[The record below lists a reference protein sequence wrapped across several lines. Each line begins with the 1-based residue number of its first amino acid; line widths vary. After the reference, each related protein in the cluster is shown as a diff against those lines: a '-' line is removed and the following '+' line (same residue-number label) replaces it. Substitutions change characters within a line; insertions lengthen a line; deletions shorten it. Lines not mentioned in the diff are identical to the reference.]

1 MLIHIIW
8 LCFGGALGYW
18 LSAELA
24 ALLVAWLLPITGT
37 VDALLWSQLVHL
49 GLLILVGFALLQLAR
64 RQRLL
69 HALAGALVLPL
80 LVIISWSGTL
90 SLYRAELDLALT
102 PALAPVR
109 APALQPHQLPA
120 NERQLQLALHWQQ
133 QQVPS
138 TAKLYVELASARK
151 PYLTLHLQQPGRQNL
166 TRYWLQL
173 PVDGGQAGL
182 TMLGEAVELQPGNS
196 RLSVG
201 ELFFSV
207 HYQLAGVLQRSAAPL
222 LIGLS
227 ITTLAL
233 TLSGI
238 WLLWQRWRS
247 GSMSLL
253 SRGPLGWHV
262 GAAVLALPWL
272 WWFFGSALLTQYGNW
287 HPGLLKPEFSAAY
300 YQALFPLPRPA
311 PVATAAPAP
320 DLAALLRMPG
330 WAVAKVQFDFERGT
344 YLLTEQP
351 AWPQSPPYQLR
362 QQTLDATLQ
371 VLPQAEYWQSAPWQ
385 LRNLGYAA
393 HQSLYAGPWLRA
405 LLALGGVCAVLML
418 CAAAEGYGRR
428 QSWWLLGLYRALT
441 SGFVLASC
449 LMLWLEPRASL
460 LNLLGISWFCTAL
473 LLVAATAWQ
482 YRQRT

>member
-24 ALLVAWLLPITGT
+24 AWLVAWLLPITGT

-49 GLLILVGFALLQLAR
+49 GLLILLGFALLQLAR
-64 RQRLL
+64 RQRFL

-80 LVIISWSGTL
+80 LVIVSWSGTL

-102 PALAPVR
+102 SALAPVR
-109 APALQPHQLPA
+109 AQALQPQQLPA
-120 NERQLQLALHWQQ
+120 AAQQLQLALQWQQ
-133 QQVPS
+133 QQAPS
-138 TAKLYVELASARK
+138 AARLYVELASARK
-151 PYLTLHLQQPGRQNL
+151 PYLTLHVQQPGRRNL

-173 PVDGGQAGL
+173 PVAGSPTGL
-182 TMLGEAVELQPGNS
+182 TALGDALELQPGSS

-207 HYQLAGVLQRSAAPL
+207 HYQLAGLLQRSAAPL
-222 LIGLS
+222 LTGLS
-227 ITTLAL
+227 ITVLAL
-233 TLSGI
+233 TLSGV
-238 WLLWQRWRS
+238 WLLWQRWRTS
-247 GSMSLL
+247 SMPLFG
-253 SRGPLGWHV
+253 RGPLSWHLA
-262 GAAVLALPWL
+262 GAVLTLPWL

-287 HPGLLKPEFSAAY
+287 HPGLLKQDLSAAY
-300 YQALFPLPRPA
+300 YQALFPLPQPA
-311 PVATAAPAP
+311 PAVTAATAP
-320 DLAALLRMPG
+320 DLAALLQKPG
-330 WAVAKVQFDFERGT
+330 WPVAKVQFDFERGT